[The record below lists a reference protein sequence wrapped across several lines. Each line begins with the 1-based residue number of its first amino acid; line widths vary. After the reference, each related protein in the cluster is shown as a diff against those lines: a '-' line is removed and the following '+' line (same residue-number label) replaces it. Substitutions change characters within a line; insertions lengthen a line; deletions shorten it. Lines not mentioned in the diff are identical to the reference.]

1 MSVEMVKCKLNGQFD
16 IVLPKHR
23 ADRPEWYT
31 EKGWERKRLD
41 SMSKNIGEGD
51 IVLYIGAEEGEMCAL
66 CQMWGAKVVMVEPND
81 KVWPNI
87 KAIWDANKLDLP
99 LEVYSGFCGA
109 ESSDNFVDGRYGM
122 YNLKGEAVGEWPESA
137 YGEVIHDHGFKELHD
152 PDNIPIVK
160 VDSIPVVP
168 TVITMDV
175 EGAEWEVLKGA
186 EQTLKNYKP
195 IIYLSL
201 HPEFLFRIY
210 EKYSYEVRQWI
221 KELGYNEKLLEYE
234 HEVHLVYWP
243 IGTELAE

>member
-1 MSVEMVKCKLNGQFD
+1 MIPCKLNGQFD
-16 IVLPKHR
+16 IILPKHR

-31 EKGWERKRLD
+31 KKGWERKRLE
-41 SMSKNIGEGD
+41 SMSKNIGGGD

-66 CQMWGAKVVMVEPND
+66 CQIWGAKVIMVEPND

-87 KAIWDANKLDLP
+87 KAIWDANQLEPP
-99 LEVYSGFCGA
+99 LEIYSGFCGA
-109 ESSDNFVDGRYGM
+109 ENSENYISGRYGQ
-122 YNLKGEAVGEWPESA
+122 GQWPESA
-137 YGEVIHDHGFKELHD
+137 SGEVIHDHGFKELHD
-152 PDNIPIVK
+152 ADNIPVVK
-160 VDSIPVVP
+160 VDTIPVIP

-186 EQTLKNYKP
+186 ERTLRDYKP

-210 EKYSYEVRQWI
+210 DKYSYEVRQWI
-221 KELGYNEKLLEYE
+221 KELGYNEELLEYE

-243 IGTELAE
+243 KGTKLK